1 MAEKKQKKKT
11 KPTTLGIPY
20 ICAPRHVGKHWHWIK
35 LRGGGGGGNV
45 DMVLLSCVHL
55 LPSHFAKDH
64 SINKRIC

>member
-1 MAEKKQKKKT
+1 MANPPVKICTCAFAHIHTVFLFVCLLT
-11 KPTTLGIPY
+11 KE
-20 ICAPRHVGKHWHWIK
+20 
-35 LRGGGGGGNV
+35 GGGDNV

>member
-1 MAEKKQKKKT
+1 MAFRTENPFTSFQYKFAS
-11 KPTTLGIPY
+11 
-20 ICAPRHVGKHWHWIK
+20 APLQTFAPVL
-35 LRGGGGGGNV
+35 LREESGGDNV

>member
-1 MAEKKQKKKT
+1 MSDPFSRNLHVRFCKHLHCFYRLKKV
-11 KPTTLGIPY
+11 
-20 ICAPRHVGKHWHWIK
+20 A
-35 LRGGGGGGNV
+35 GGDSV